1 MAKLNFKDEF
11 TLEVGDDVY
20 TGTLLDLDKKQKKD
34 VNKIG
39 EKAKAKNDELNSQY
53 KRVARLQKNININ
66 ENLNDW
72 ATVKTLQA
80 ELETLQDSAEALE
93 RELEADTSIERM
105 FKRRME
111 LTLVSDDKAEIL
123 AAGERYGYQN
133 VYSTILQDIKET
145 RAKK

>member
-39 EKAKAKNDELNSQY
+39 AVDRGKNDELKDIY
-53 KRVARLQKNININ
+53 KKISRLQKNIEIS
-66 ENLNDW
+66 EKLDDW
-72 ATVKTLQA
+72 DEVKRLQA
-80 ELETLQDSAEALE
+80 ALE
-93 RELEADTSIERM
+93 REQDDGEKLEAELGASDSIERM
-105 FKRRME
+105 FKKRIE
-111 LTLVSDDKAEIL
+111 LTLVSDDKDEIL

>member
-53 KRVARLQKNININ
+53 KQVARLQKNITIN
-66 ENLNDW
+66 EKLNDW

-80 ELETLQDSAEALE
+80 ELEALQDSAEALE
-93 RELEADTSIERM
+93 RELETDTSIERM

-111 LTLVSDDKAEIL
+111 LTLVSDDKDEIL

>member
-53 KRVARLQKNININ
+53 KQVARLQKNITIN
-66 ENLNDW
+66 EKLNDW
-72 ATVKTLQA
+72 TTVKTLQA
-80 ELETLQDSAEALE
+80 ELEALQDSAEALE
-93 RELEADTSIERM
+93 RELETDTSIERM

-111 LTLVSDDKAEIL
+111 LTLVSDDKDEIL